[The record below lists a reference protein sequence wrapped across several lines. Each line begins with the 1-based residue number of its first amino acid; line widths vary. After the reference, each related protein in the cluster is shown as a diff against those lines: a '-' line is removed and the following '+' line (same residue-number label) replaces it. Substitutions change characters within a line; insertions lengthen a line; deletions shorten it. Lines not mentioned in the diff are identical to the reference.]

1 MTLWQFKQN
10 AIKKLS
16 GSPSP
21 ALDVDVLLQ
30 WILQK
35 DKTFILFNRDLELN
49 AEQEIWLWNAI
60 EKRCTGLPVAYITGT
75 KEFFDGNL
83 SGKTTLNSEKLE
95 ILNKKL
101 ASELQAERLEHAQ
114 SLGKK

>member
-1 MTLWQFKQN
+1 MFNKKQDF
-10 AIKKLS
+10 A
-16 GSPSP
+16 
-21 ALDVDVLLQ
+21 
-30 WILQK
+30 
-35 DKTFILFNRDLELN
+35 
-49 AEQEIWLWNAI
+49 
-60 EKRCTGLPVAYITGT
+60 GT

-95 ILNKKL
+95 ILNKKW